1 MSDNLLVVGGSGFV
15 SGTVARRAVASGW
28 RVWAVTRGR
37 LPLPDGVIT
46 IVADR
51 EDTIVFESAIAS
63 AMQMAEIDRF
73 DLVADCVGYDAEDAV
88 QDVSVFGRRARQ
100 LVFISTDFVFDPA
113 HRRFP
118 QAEETE
124 HYAGSGYGGNKRLC
138 ELELLNGDCGDMAW
152 TVVRPCHIYGPGSL
166 LGCLPNHGRDN
177 ELLDR
182 LRRGEALALVGGGH
196 FLQQPILA
204 TDLCLLLLSLR
215 GNTATYNQIF
225 CTAGPDI
232 AESRT
237 YYEMIAN
244 ILNVELQINET
255 PVDLHLKENPNSVPF
270 LCHRIYD
277 LAKLKASGAHMPA
290 TPLKEGLRQHAE
302 SLITSNA

>member
-1 MSDNLLVVGGSGFV
+1 MSRKILIIGGSGFV
-15 SGTVARRAVASGW
+15 SGTLARIALEQGFETWVLTLGQRPAPAG
-28 RVWAVTRGR
+28 AHT
-37 LPLPDGVIT
+37 L
-46 IVADR
+46 VADR
-51 EDTIVFESAIAS
+51 KDPDAFARAI
-63 AMQMAEIDRF
+63 QEAETDW
-73 DLVADCVGYDAEDAV
+73 DLVIDCIGYQPDDAI
-88 QDVSVFGRRARQ
+88 QDIAIFRQ
-100 LVFISTDFVFDPA
+100 RTPHLAFVSTDFVFDPA

-124 HYAGSGYGGNKRLC
+124 HYASSGYGGNKRLC

-166 LGCLPNHGRDN
+166 LGCLPNHGRDT

-182 LRRGEALALVGGGH
+182 LHRGEALDLVGGGH

-204 TDLCLLLLSLR
+204 ADLCHLLLSLR

-225 CTAGPDI
+225 CTAGPEI

-237 YYEMIAN
+237 YYEMIAD

-255 PVDLHLKENPNSVPF
+255 PVDVHLKENPNSAPF

-277 LAKLKASGAHMPA
+277 LAKLKASGAHVPA